1 MYKKAFVQYFQNWKS
16 YGVDKRMASNTKTK
30 KLQDSV
36 MRSKAIQEKALDKI
50 KDLEKKRRNLF
61 DQANIS
67 FKQYMEIGK
76 VTTHLYE
83 LLESLPEHL
92 DELVNNSTIVDAKSF
107 FEIDESLRNR
117 EYVDLISILRD
128 LGFSLSTLF
137 EKPLHTVEVKGLD
150 TEEQLKEKP
159 NEKLID
165 NLLYSYTPFKLR
177 GTKKDYYILLL
188 PSTRKHNIKKRWC
201 NIDAPAFYENGI
213 KIITPDEIFL
223 TKISDLKDY
232 LIFVEGEQ
240 NFRLDIDSR
249 ITNGVYYCTRGY
261 YISPSQTCKRRDCP
275 LWESCQGKKY
285 WKGPK
290 SFYSVAKVYP
300 HIAVKVEKFGD
311 VQTIT
316 TLKDPEITIEKIDKL
331 DAKVYIDSV
340 VFMSSYFTHWPVIKL
355 KETLGYSIRTRSIS
369 FTVDAGWLNNFIRNL
384 LEKNKEAFTW
394 IFTKFYI
401 QANYDVNDIKS
412 VTSFFWNVIRSKKDA
427 KISKYEKELTSAKV
441 TNELVEFAAK
451 ALLHSL
457 AHLLHQ
463 EVVSTLQTSSD
474 NLIYY
479 YTTVPGDDG
488 KYRIFLFENAE
499 RGLGLTESFSAQ
511 VIRKG
516 PDYIKYLAKQISE
529 ILLQDS
535 KSSLSSVSVS
545 NASEEVKT
553 IWNRVNQYNRIFQTS
568 YGITV
573 PVEFSRYIISSY
585 DPQTNHLVDRE
596 DVAAYM
602 DDILASTPPCWDGC
616 YNCVR
621 LETGCHEGPY
631 EQLFSVSKLLLTA
644 FLNEILGT
652 FKPPT
657 GSSSIRPIV
666 SVEIGEAK
674 NLFNYLTHAQK
685 VVRITSPWISQ
696 EVAKA
701 ICDIAKKHKI
711 SFQIITSFDTSIETH
726 KKAIQLFKDANIEEI
741 KVRVLK
747 DKLIHAKMIII
758 DESLFIIGSANLT
771 LSGLYENIESY
782 AVLSEPSL
790 IKELIL
796 KFEELW
802 SMADEL

>member
-1 MYKKAFVQYFQNWKS
+1 MCKKAFVQYFQNWKS
-16 YGVDKRMASNTKTK
+16 YGVDKRMTSNTKIK

-36 MRSKAIQEKALDKI
+36 MRSKAIQEKALDKL
-50 KDLEKKRRNLF
+50 KDLVKKRSDLF
-61 DQANIS
+61 SQGNIS
-67 FKQYMEIGK
+67 FKQNMKIEK
-76 VTTHLYE
+76 VTTPFYE
-83 LLESLPEHL
+83 LLESLPAHL
-92 DELVNNSTIVDAKSF
+92 DELVKNSTVVPAKSF
-107 FEIDESLRNR
+107 FVIDEFLRNR

-137 EKPLHTVEVKGLD
+137 EKPLHSVEVIGLD
-150 TEEQLKEKP
+150 TEEQRKEKP

-177 GTKKDYYILLL
+177 GTKKNYHILLL
-188 PSTRKHNIKKRWC
+188 PSTRKHNIKERWC

-213 KIITPDEIFL
+213 TIITPDEILL
-223 TKISDLKDY
+223 TKVSDLKN
-232 LIFVEGEQ
+232 LIFVYGEQ

-249 ITNGVYYCTRGY
+249 ITNGVYYCRMGY
-261 YISPSQTCKRRDCP
+261 YISPSPTCKRRDCW
-275 LWESCQGKKY
+275 LWESCGGKNF

-290 SFYSVAKVYP
+290 SFYGVAKVYP
-300 HIAVKVEKFGD
+300 HIAVKVDKFED

-316 TLKDPEITIEKIDKL
+316 TSKDPEITIEKIDNL
-331 DAKVYIDSV
+331 YAKIYIDSV
-340 VFMSSYFTHWPVIKL
+340 VFMSSYFTHSPVIKL
-355 KETLGYSIRTRSIS
+355 KETLGYHIRTRSIS
-369 FTVDAGWLNNFIRNL
+369 FTVDADWLNNFIRNL
-384 LEKNKEAFTW
+384 LNKNKEAFTW

-401 QANYDVNDIKS
+401 QANYDVNDIRS

-479 YTTVPGDDG
+479 YTTVPGEDG

-511 VIRKG
+511 VIKAG
-516 PDYIKYLAKQISE
+516 PDYIKYLAKRISD
-529 ILLQDS
+529 ILLQCS
-535 KSSLSSVSVS
+535 KSCLSYVSVS
-545 NASEEVKT
+545 GASKEVKT
-553 IWNRVNQYNRIFQTS
+553 IWNRVNEYNRIFQTS

-573 PVEFSRYIISSY
+573 PVEFSRYIISRD

-596 DVAAYM
+596 GVAAYM
-602 DDILASTPPCWDGC
+602 DDILASTPLCWDGC
-616 YNCVR
+616 YHCVR
-621 LETGCHEGPY
+621 LETDCHESPY

-657 GSSSIRPIV
+657 ELSSIRPIV

-701 ICDIAKKHKI
+701 ICDVAKKHKI

-741 KVRVLK
+741 KVRILK
-747 DKLIHAKMIII
+747 DKLVHAKMIIV

-790 IKELIL
+790 IKESIL

-802 SMADEL
+802 GMATEL

>member
-1 MYKKAFVQYFQNWKS
+1 
-16 YGVDKRMASNTKTK
+16 MASNTKTK

-36 MRSKAIQEKALDKI
+36 MGSKAIQKKALDEFD
-50 KDLEKKRRNLF
+50 DLEKKMSYLYLNG
-61 DQANIS
+61 NIS
-67 FKQYMEIGK
+67 LEQNMKIGK
-76 VTTHLYE
+76 VTNPLYE
-83 LLESLPEHL
+83 LLKSLPGHL
-92 DELVNNSTIVDAKSF
+92 DELVNNSTVVDAKSF
-107 FEIDESLRNR
+107 FVIDESLRIR

-177 GTKKDYYILLL
+177 GTKKNYNILLL
-188 PSTRKHNIKKRWC
+188 PSTRKHNIKERWC

-223 TKISDLKDY
+223 TKVSDLKN
-232 LIFVEGEQ
+232 LIFIEGEQ
-240 NFRLDIDSR
+240 KFRLDIDSR

-261 YISPSQTCKRRDCP
+261 YISPSPTCNRHDCW
-275 LWESCQGKKY
+275 LWDPCQGKRY

-300 HIAVKVEKFGD
+300 HIAVKVEKFED

-316 TLKDPEITIEKIDKL
+316 TLKDPEITIEKIDNL
-331 DAKVYIDSV
+331 YAKVYIDSV

-355 KETLGYSIRTRSIS
+355 KETLGYPIRTRSIS
-369 FTVDAGWLNNFIRNL
+369 FTVDADWLNNFIRNL

-394 IFTKFYI
+394 LFTKFYI
-401 QANYDVNDIKS
+401 QANYDVNNIKG
-412 VTSFFWNVIRSKKDA
+412 VTSFFWNVIRSNKDA

-516 PDYIKYLAKQISE
+516 SDYIKYLAKQISE

-535 KSSLSSVSVS
+535 KSSLSYVSVS
-545 NASEEVKT
+545 GASGEVKT
-553 IWNRVNQYNRIFQTS
+553 IWNRVNGYNRIFQTS

-573 PVEFSRYIISSY
+573 PVEFSRYILSY
-585 DPQTNHLVDRE
+585 DPQTNHLVDRK

-602 DDILASTPPCWDGC
+602 DDILASTPLCWDGC
-616 YNCVR
+616 YHCVR

-657 GSSSIRPIV
+657 ESSSIRPIV

-802 SMADEL
+802 SMANEL

>member
-1 MYKKAFVQYFQNWKS
+1 
-16 YGVDKRMASNTKTK
+16 MASNTKTK
-30 KLQDSV
+30 KLQDLQDSV
-36 MRSKAIQEKALDKI
+36 TRSKAIQEKASDKLR
-50 KDLEKKRRNLF
+50 DLVEKNNDLYK
-61 DQANIS
+61 QKNIS
-67 FKQYMEIGK
+67 YKQYMEIGK
-76 VTTHLYE
+76 VTIPLYQ

-92 DELVNNSTIVDAKSF
+92 DELVNNSTVIDAKSF
-107 FEIDESLRNR
+107 FMIDESLRNR

-188 PSTRKHNIKKRWC
+188 PSTRKHNIKERWC
-201 NIDAPAFYENGI
+201 NIDAPTFYENGI

-223 TKISDLKDY
+223 TKVSDLKN
-232 LIFVEGEQ
+232 LIFIEGEQ
-240 NFRLDIDSR
+240 KFRLDIDSR

-261 YISPSQTCKRRDCP
+261 YISPSPTCNRHDCP
-275 LWESCQGKKY
+275 LWDPCQGKRY

-300 HIAVKVEKFGD
+300 HIAVKVEKFED

-316 TLKDPEITIEKIDKL
+316 TLKDPEFTIEKIDNL
-331 DAKVYIDSV
+331 YAKVYIDSV

-355 KETLGYSIRTRSIS
+355 KETLGYPIRTRSIS
-369 FTVDAGWLNNFIRNL
+369 FTVDADWLNNFIRNL
-384 LEKNKEAFTW
+384 LGKNKEAFTW

-401 QANYDVNDIKS
+401 QANYDVNDIKINDTNS

-511 VIRKG
+511 VNKKG

-535 KSSLSSVSVS
+535 KSSFSEFSVSR
-545 NASEEVKT
+545 ASEEAKT
-553 IWNRVNQYNRIFQTS
+553 IWKRVNDYNRIFQTS

-573 PVEFSRYIISSY
+573 PVEFSRYILSY
-585 DPQTNHLVDRE
+585 DPQTNHLVDRK

-602 DDILASTPPCWDGC
+602 DDILASTPLCWDGC

-657 GSSSIRPIV
+657 ESSSIRPIV
-666 SVEIGEAK
+666 SVGIGEAK

-726 KKAIQLFKDANIEEI
+726 KKAIQLFKDANVEEI

-747 DKLIHAKMIII
+747 DKFIHAKMIII
-758 DESLFIIGSANLT
+758 DDSLFIIGSANLT

-802 SMADEL
+802 SMANEL